1 MSDMKDMKDVYWI
14 PGVGYCKAKLVTKDY
29 DGEKHMTTEY
39 SPFKFSSP
47 KQYLDYHREKF
58 KL

>member
-1 MSDMKDMKDVYWI
+1 MKDMKDVYWI